1 MTDKQ
6 TQAQSGQSNTEKDPD
21 DWVTGDEPMTGAQR
35 SYLTTLSQ
43 EAKVEVDENLTKA
56 EASRRIDEL
65 QKMTGRGTGGS
76 SAGNDQQG
84 GDRRP
89 DEAGSGGGS
98 DAERGATGGASGAG
112 GGGSK
117 SSQAGNAPAGGGAGA
132 GDDAGAMA
140 TELDFDGN
148 GSRQRT

>member
-43 EAKVEVDENLTKA
+43 EAKVDVDENLTKA

-76 SAGNDQQG
+76 SSGNDQG
-84 GDRRP
+84 GSGRP
-89 DEAGSGGGS
+89 YASGSGGGS
-98 DAERGATGGASGAG
+98 DAERGSTGGASGAG

-117 SSQAGNAPAGGGAGA
+117 SSDAGNAPAGGGAG
-132 GDDAGAMA
+132 DDAGALA
-140 TELDFDGN
+140 NELDFDGN
-148 GSRQRT
+148 GSRERS

>member
-76 SAGNDQQG
+76 SSEDDLGAGQ
-84 GDRRP
+84 RP
-89 DEAGSGGGS
+89 DAAGSGGGS

-117 SSQAGNAPAGGGAGA
+117 SNHAGNAPAGGGAG
-132 GDDAGAMA
+132 DEAGAM
-140 TELDFDGN
+140 TNELDFDGN
-148 GSRQRT
+148 GSRERS